1 MILDDQKV
9 TFSELNA
16 QNPRFVI
23 VSYSYIMSQWRRVE
37 AYADFWKLVQ
47 MQGLD
52 LALQKARPR
61 DIPDYDQR
69 LAACL
74 FSPVGSLIGGGCNH
88 LILDQGHA
96 GKNATSRIHSALFH
110 LPKRITW
117 ILSDSFLDNKWSDA
131 FGICRLLPGEHPF
144 KVSVAW
150 SRAFA
155 GMVNRKYQ
163 EPSVSKRNR
172 LIKWLQGFT
181 ICRPANSVE
190 LPPCD
195 FHNETFLL
203 DPDAEALVGGLAF
216 KFMREFQR
224 RGHSSFVNL
233 TKSDKTP
240 RALIYATRAMQ
251 AAASPIITPEKAKS
265 MDDIVRAQGR
275 KLIDDFVT
283 TLFDEGADDENSTSS
298 ETHVSQFVISNFSR
312 YIKEMHTL
320 HGKVA
325 NRLPAQSN
333 AATVTK
339 QAHGGDDDN
348 DEDKDP
354 DAEHKH
360 PQTDWNDDQ
369 SESDDNHSSSEAVE
383 EDLDPLVGTRDR
395 KAWLEQIR
403 HLPKEKLQSPRI
415 NRVVEIV
422 VHIMDQYPGESI
434 VVFSQF
440 PSLLDILGLI
450 LTEHAAIISHGFNVM
465 RYDSDVALSKR
476 QDVVERFNQEKNKTV
491 LLMTS
496 ESSSHGLNL
505 QNAAHVVQ
513 TEPWWNRDHE
523 YQAYHRLYRQGDTK
537 NVHVWRIFGANST
550 IDYLIRGIAD
560 GEHARNESILE
571 KLTVAYDQF
580 PEIPHQFKGGV
591 GE

>member
-1 MILDDQKV
+1 
-9 TFSELNA
+9 
-16 QNPRFVI
+16 
-23 VSYSYIMSQWRRVE
+23 
-37 AYADFWKLVQ
+37 
-47 MQGLD
+47 
-52 LALQKARPR
+52 
-61 DIPDYDQR
+61 
-69 LAACL
+69 
-74 FSPVGSLIGGGCNH
+74 
-88 LILDQGHA
+88 
-96 GKNATSRIHSALFH
+96 
-110 LPKRITW
+110 
-117 ILSDSFLDNKWSDA
+117 
-131 FGICRLLPGEHPF
+131 
-144 KVSVAW
+144 
-150 SRAFA
+150 
-155 GMVNRKYQ
+155 
-163 EPSVSKRNR
+163 
-172 LIKWLQGFT
+172 
-181 ICRPANSVE
+181 
-190 LPPCD
+190 
-195 FHNETFLL
+195 
-203 DPDAEALVGGLAF
+203 
-216 KFMREFQR
+216 
-224 RGHSSFVNL
+224 
-233 TKSDKTP
+233 
-240 RALIYATRAMQ
+240 
-251 AAASPIITPEKAKS
+251 
-265 MDDIVRAQGR
+265 
-275 KLIDDFVT
+275 
-283 TLFDEGADDENSTSS
+283 
-298 ETHVSQFVISNFSR
+298 
-312 YIKEMHTL
+312 
-320 HGKVA
+320 
-325 NRLPAQSN
+325 
-333 AATVTK
+333 
-339 QAHGGDDDN
+339 
-348 DEDKDP
+348 
-354 DAEHKH
+354 
-360 PQTDWNDDQ
+360 
-369 SESDDNHSSSEAVE
+369 
-383 EDLDPLVGTRDR
+383 LDPLVGTRDR
-395 KAWLEQIR
+395 KAWLEQLR